1 MLIPSFMLKRK
12 PLVIGIGGGTG
23 AGKTTIARAITSEL
37 AVGSV
42 AYLQHDAYYRDRP
55 DLSDEDR
62 AKVNYDHPES
72 LENELLVHHID
83 ALCAGEAIERPNY
96 DFVQHRRLTETTR
109 VEASPVVVVEG
120 ILLFSDP
127 LLNARYDI
135 KIFID
140 TPADIRVLRR
150 IRRDLEKRGRSFDD
164 VRRQYYATVR
174 PMHEAFVEPTKYKAD
189 LIVPEGGNTRVAIE
203 LIVQRIRSEQNH

>member
-1 MLIPSFMLKRK
+1 MFERK

-37 AVGSV
+37 DAGSV

-62 AKVNYDHPES
+62 AKVNYDHPDS
-72 LENELLVHHID
+72 LENELLVEHID
-83 ALCAGEAIERPNY
+83 ALCRGEAVERPNY
-96 DFVQHRRLTETTR
+96 DFVQHRRRQETTL
-109 VEASPVVVVEG
+109 VEPATVVVVEG
-120 ILLFSDP
+120 ILLFADIA
-127 LLNARYDI
+127 LNARYDI

-150 IRRDLEKRGRSFDD
+150 IRRDLEKRGRSFED

-189 LIVPEGGNTRVAIE
+189 LIIPEGGNTRVAID
-203 LIVQRIRSEQNH
+203 LIVQRIRGEQAPS